1 MCACCGSD
9 DEGSYHGYLSDM
21 TENSH
26 FEGPLPGGPNFE
38 DYAEY
43 KTNVHLSNAFTQ
55 YNSDDSAAT
64 NTTSVYDLD

>member
-1 MCACCGSD
+1 
-9 DEGSYHGYLSDM
+9 M
-21 TENSH
+21 TENSY

-64 NTTSVYDLD
+64 NTTSVHDLD